1 MSNVYEE
8 DLEDIWVRKNHHRRN
23 VQNPKVY
30 KEDEEDK
37 ERYKKY
43 AEYYCKR
50 KPCNKERDLEIL
62 KERFE
67 NDLSFEAIGR
77 KFGLTGSRVSEIVA
91 KFRRIACNY
100 ERREKALSTKLPTD
114 EVTENRVPVLI
125 EDLDPPV
132 RVYNALRRAGID
144 TIKDLTDMTLSELNE
159 VRNLGQG
166 SIVWIIQ
173 ALEKDGLFLKS
184 ESLPEERSISSDFRI
199 MDVPD
204 HEIGYM
210 KKYCITMY
218 SEIVVSKPATHTLI
232 HKKVETLKDLSLLCE
247 DDLLSIS
254 DIGLKTVKV
263 LKDYLERAGLSF
275 TTKKESKSF
284 HKEFSLAVMSMNTP
298 GYSALDIDAI
308 KVSQL
313 SDVLKEQAI
322 ELDENRV
329 AFCWCDPTEL
339 ATKIKLYHKYLPTGE
354 KVYYSKP
361 FEYVDDSMD
370 RNLYNL
376 RLTPDQVNNAEVID
390 VRLTADNCFLVFIT
404 TDDYT
409 LNKRFWDKE

>member
-1 MSNVYEE
+1 MARKNSVE
-8 DLEDIWVRKNHHRRN
+8 DLK
-23 VQNPKVY
+23 
-30 KEDEEDK
+30 DK

-43 AEYYCKR
+43 AEYYIER
-50 KPCNKERDLEIL
+50 KLCNKERDFEIL

-67 NDLSFEAIGR
+67 NDLSLKEIGS
-77 KFGLTGSRVSEIVA
+77 KFGITSSRVSEIIARFKRVA
-91 KFRRIACNY
+91 DWY
-100 ERREKALSTKLPTD
+100 EKRERELEYKLPTD
-114 EVTENRVPVLI
+114 KTTKNRVPLII
-125 EDLDPPV
+125 EDLNPPV
-132 RVYNALRRAGID
+132 RVYNALRRSGIN
-144 TIKDLTDMTLSELNE
+144 TIKNLTDMTLSELYK
-159 VRNLGQG
+159 VRNLGLE
-166 SIVWIIQ
+166 SIDWIIK
-173 ALEKDGLFLKS
+173 ALEKNGLFLKS
-184 ESLPEERSISSDFRI
+184 ESLPEERSISVSDFRI
-199 MDVPD
+199 MDIPD
-204 HEIGYM
+204 SKIGYM
-210 KKYCITMY
+210 RKYIITNY
-218 SEIVVSKPATHTLI
+218 SEIVISKPASNTLI

-247 DDLLSIS
+247 DDLLSIC
-254 DIGLKTVKV
+254 DIGPKTVKV

-275 TTKKESKSF
+275 ATKKESKSF

-313 SDVLKEQAI
+313 ADVLKEQAI
-322 ELDENRV
+322 VLDENRV

-361 FEYVDDSMD
+361 FEYVDDNMD

-376 RLTPDQVNNAEVID
+376 RLTPDQINNAEVID

>member
-1 MSNVYEE
+1 MPK
-8 DLEDIWVRKNHHRRN
+8 VRK
-23 VQNPKVY
+23 
-30 KEDEEDK
+30 EDKEDK

-50 KPCNKERDLEIL
+50 KPCNQERDLEIL

-77 KFGLTGSRVSEIVA
+77 KFNLTGCRVSEIVA
-91 KFRRIACNY
+91 KFRHIAANY
-100 ERREKALSTKLPTD
+100 ERRERELSTKLPTD
-114 EVTENRVPVLI
+114 ETTADRVPVLI
-125 EDLDPPV
+125 EDLHPPV

-144 TIKDLTDMTLSELNE
+144 TIKDLTDMTLSDLNK

-166 SIVWIIQ
+166 SITWIIQ
-173 ALEKDGLFLKS
+173 ALQKDGLFLKS
-184 ESLPEERSISSDFRI
+184 EPLPEERSISSEFRI
-199 MDVPD
+199 MDIPD
-204 HEIGYM
+204 YEIGYM
-210 KKYCITMY
+210 KKHYISLY

-247 DDLLSIS
+247 DDLLTIS

-275 TTKKESKSF
+275 APTKKESKSF
-284 HKEFSLAVMSMNTP
+284 HREFSLAVMSMNTP
-298 GYSALDIDAI
+298 GYSAQDIDAI
-308 KVSQL
+308 KVKQL

-322 ELDENRV
+322 VLDENRV

-354 KVYYSKP
+354 KVYYSQP
-361 FEYVDDSMD
+361 FEYVDDNKD

-404 TDDYT
+404 TSDYT